1 MGTVVAFFVGIMI
14 GGFFGVLIIGLLSA
28 SKDDKDR

>member
-1 MGTVVAFFVGIMI
+1 MGTVVAFFLGIMI
-14 GGFFGVLIIGLLSA
+14 GGSFGVLIIGLLSA

>member
-1 MGTVVAFFVGIMI
+1 MGTVAAFFIGIMI
-14 GGFFGVLIIGLLSA
+14 GGFFGALAIALVSE

>member
-1 MGTVVAFFVGIMI
+1 MGTVAAFFVGIMI
-14 GGFFGVLIIGLLSA
+14 GWFFGVLIIGLRSA

>member
-1 MGTVVAFFVGIMI
+1 MGTVAAFFVGIMI
-14 GGFFGVLIIGLLSA
+14 GGFFGVLIIGLLSE

>member
-1 MGTVVAFFVGIMI
+1 MGTVAAFFVGIMI
-14 GGFFGVLIIGLLSA
+14 GGFFGVLIIDLLSA